1 MAAKKTL
8 LLAGGGHSH
17 LLALES
23 LRNLPAGWRGVL
35 VSDNRYAAYSGMAPG
50 VVAGHYKRAECFIDV
65 RRAAQRA
72 GFDFIDGSVGA
83 IDLRRRRLALACGRE
98 IDWDLLSLNTGVA
111 ARDPG
116 REWKSDD
123 PAAVVAAKPV
133 GALFDWIE
141 KQNFDRRQV
150 AVVGAGAAGIELA
163 LALSRRAQTRGEST
177 QVSIVDG
184 AAEILPSFGNR
195 FRALIARELAARGI
209 DFVANFA
216 VVGFAQGR
224 LIAADGRRVA
234 ADCVVAAGFA
244 RAPDYVARAG
254 IETDAAGFARVDRG
268 LRCVGRDDIFA
279 CGDIAA
285 HVPPLP
291 KSGVFAVRQG
301 LFLGRALTAAMRGE
315 TPPAWRNPS
324 RFLTIVAAG
333 NARAFFARGAFC
345 GGGAWVWRWKQF
357 LDLRFARRFPRQC
370 DDAA

>member
-1 MAAKKTL
+1 
-8 LLAGGGHSH
+8 
-17 LLALES
+17 
-23 LRNLPAGWRGVL
+23 
-35 VSDNRYAAYSGMAPG
+35 MAPG

-150 AVVGAGAAGIELA
+150 AVVGAGAAGNRTRARVVAARANPRRVDSGLDRRRRGGDFAKFRESF
-163 LALSRRAQTRGEST
+163 SRPHRARIG
-177 QVSIVDG
+177 G
-184 AAEILPSFGNR
+184 ARNR
-195 FRALIARELAARGI
+195 FRRQFRGCRLHPRPLNRRRRPPRRRRLRCRRRIRARARLCRARRTRNRRRRIRASRSRLALRRSRRYFRLRRHRRACPAAAQIRRFRGAAGPFFGARADRRDARRDAARLAQS
-209 DFVANFA
+209 VALFN
-216 VVGFAQGR
+216 
-224 LIAADGRRVA
+224 DCRR
-234 ADCVVAAGFA
+234 
-244 RAPDYVARAG
+244 R
-254 IETDAAGFARVDRG
+254 
-268 LRCVGRDDIFA
+268 
-279 CGDIAA
+279 
-285 HVPPLP
+285 
-291 KSGVFAVRQG
+291 
-301 LFLGRALTAAMRGE
+301 
-315 TPPAWRNPS
+315 
-324 RFLTIVAAG
+324 